1 MVSWFSYH
9 PVLDLTFLLEHRS
22 HNAQQ
27 NHETID
33 AVRAAVAQHVPMDI
47 KAVCPLNS
55 EKRSMLI
62 CYIQHLND
70 FSKSLAEEVRL
81 LLREVG
87 KLREEKRNI
96 QYEIGCMLCLK
107 SKYGPGGEFDPEW
120 YVFRTNSLRIL

>member
-1 MVSWFSYH
+1 
-9 PVLDLTFLLEHRS
+9 
-22 HNAQQ
+22 
-27 NHETID
+27 
-33 AVRAAVAQHVPMDI
+33 
-47 KAVCPLNS
+47 
-55 EKRSMLI
+55 MLI
-62 CYIQHLND
+62 HLKHLNE

-120 YVFRTNSLRIL
+120 FVSFHRYSALCS